1 MNKTQTYIQ
10 EDEIDLRE
18 LAKTIY
24 RYKTLIISITLI
36 ITAFATIYAYIQ
48 KPIYEVKANIQVG
61 HIGENLLDTPKN
73 IEKIVS
79 VVFNVEDKK
88 KVDNFTS
95 EITSVSV
102 NKNAPDFI
110 ELRAEGISNDE
121 ALKKSREVLDYL
133 KGMHQSKIEQ
143 YLLTT
148 KNKIENNNKAIE
160 RIENYETPNIKH
172 EIERIKSQQIAKID
186 EKITMLLKVELPAV
200 EEKLTNYLQK
210 ISEYNKETQKLG
222 KTIQN
227 SSNETSVMISS
238 MQILNYQTMLL
249 NALNKTE
256 DLKIEKESILKE
268 RIPNLEREKKNL
280 SDENIRNL
288 QYKIDIELQERIS
301 KLRDEIE
308 LLNLYLTPNYVKN
321 HELVGDFYISEHPIK
336 PKKRLIVTVAF
347 ISAFILSIF
356 LVFMIDFFKAPK
368 KDENRVA

>member
-36 ITAFATIYAYIQ
+36 ITAFATIYAYMQ

-238 MQILNYQTMLL
+238 MQILNY
-249 NALNKTE
+249 
-256 DLKIEKESILKE
+256 
-268 RIPNLEREKKNL
+268 
-280 SDENIRNL
+280 
-288 QYKIDIELQERIS
+288 
-301 KLRDEIE
+301 
-308 LLNLYLTPNYVKN
+308 
-321 HELVGDFYISEHPIK
+321 
-336 PKKRLIVTVAF
+336 
-347 ISAFILSIF
+347 
-356 LVFMIDFFKAPK
+356 
-368 KDENRVA
+368 

>member
-36 ITAFATIYAYIQ
+36 ITAFATIYAYMQ

>member
-36 ITAFATIYAYIQ
+36 ITAFATIYAYMQ

-79 VVFNVEDKK
+79 VLFNVEDKK

>member
-36 ITAFATIYAYIQ
+36 ITAFATIYAYMQ

-121 ALKKSREVLDYL
+121 ALKKSREALDYL

-249 NALNKTE
+249 NALNETE
-256 DLKIEKESILKE
+256 DLKIEKERILKE
-268 RIPNLEREKKNL
+268 RIPNLEIEKKNL
-280 SDENIRNL
+280 SDESIRDL

-308 LLNLYLTPNYVKN
+308 LLKLDLTPNYVKN

>member
-1 MNKTQTYIQ
+1 MNITQTYIQ

-36 ITAFATIYAYIQ
+36 ITAFATIYAYMQ

-121 ALKKSREVLDYL
+121 ALKKSREALDYL

-280 SDENIRNL
+280 SDESIRDL

-308 LLNLYLTPNYVKN
+308 LLKLDLTPNYVKN

>member
-36 ITAFATIYAYIQ
+36 ITAFATIYAYMQ

-256 DLKIEKESILKE
+256 DLKIEKERILKDS
-268 RIPNLEREKKNL
+268 IPNLEREKKNL

>member
-36 ITAFATIYAYIQ
+36 ITAFATIYAYMQ

-227 SSNETSVMISS
+227 SSNETSAMISS

-249 NALNKTE
+249 NALNEKE
-256 DLKIEKESILKE
+256 DLKIEKERILKE
-268 RIPNLEREKKNL
+268 SIPNLEREKKNL
-280 SDENIRNL
+280 SDESIRDL

-308 LLNLYLTPNYVKN
+308 LLKLDLTPNYVKN

-356 LVFMIDFFKAPK
+356 LVFMINFFKAPK